1 MIRNHAARLAV
12 VFFVV
17 TLPLARVAFAQ
28 NPRTQ
33 QNRSLTPQMQT
44 PPQEKNNEDV
54 RTYSGK
60 ISSSN
65 GKYVLAGASPRGP
78 YLLDDQKSAKKYE
91 GKNVLVT
98 GVLDQSNNT
107 IHVQKIQ
114 EAAPA

>member
-1 MIRNHAARLAV
+1 VIRKDAARLAV
-12 VFFVV
+12 VILAWI
-17 TLPLARVAFAQ
+17 LPQAGVALAQ

-33 QNRSLTPQMQT
+33 QDRPQSPQTQT
-44 PPQEKNNEDV
+44 PPQENNEDL
-54 RTYSGK
+54 RTYSGE
-60 ISSSN
+60 ISSSS
-65 GKYVLAGASPRGP
+65 GKYVLEGASPRGP

-98 GVLDQSNNT
+98 GLLDRSSNT

>member
-1 MIRNHAARLAV
+1 MIRKDVARLV
-12 VFFVV
+12 VVIFAGI
-17 TLPLARVAFAQ
+17 LPLAGVALAQ

-33 QNRSLTPQMQT
+33 QDRHQTPQMQT
-44 PPQEKNNEDV
+44 PRQENNKDL

-60 ISSSN
+60 ISSSS
-65 GKYVLAGASPRGP
+65 GKYVLEGASPRGP
-78 YLLDDQKSAKKYE
+78 YLLDDQTSAKKYE

-98 GVLDQSNNT
+98 GLLDRSSNI

>member
-1 MIRNHAARLAV
+1 VIRKDVARLAV
-12 VFFVV
+12 VILAWI
-17 TLPLARVAFAQ
+17 LPQAGVALAQ

-33 QNRSLTPQMQT
+33 QDRPQSPQTQT
-44 PPQEKNNEDV
+44 PPQENNEDL
-54 RTYSGK
+54 RTYSGE
-60 ISSSN
+60 ISSSS
-65 GKYVLAGASPRGP
+65 GKYVLEGASPRGP

-98 GVLDQSNNT
+98 GLLDRSSNT

>member
-1 MIRNHAARLAV
+1 VIRKHVARLAV
-12 VFFVV
+12 VILAGI
-17 TLPLARVAFAQ
+17 LPLACVTLAQ

-33 QNRSLTPQMQT
+33 QDRPQATHLQT
-44 PPQEKNNEDV
+44 PPQENNEDL

-60 ISSSN
+60 ISSSS
-65 GKYVLAGASPRGP
+65 GKYVLEGASPRGP

-98 GVLDQSNNT
+98 GFLDRSSNT

>member
-1 MIRNHAARLAV
+1 VIRKNVARLA
-12 VFFVV
+12 FVI
-17 TLPLARVAFAQ
+17 LAGILLLASVALAQ

-33 QNRSLTPQMQT
+33 QDRPQTPLMQT
-44 PPQEKNNEDV
+44 PAQENNEDL

-60 ISSSN
+60 ISSSG
-65 GKYVLAGASPRGP
+65 GKYVLEGASPKGP
-78 YLLDDQKSAKKYE
+78 YLLDDQKSARKYE

-98 GVLDQSNNT
+98 GLLDRSSNT